1 MSAILKGL
9 LQPRIGKVLADF
21 GSGAYGGPDNPAA
34 AQNQLVDN
42 LSTAIAEAVQIYL
55 RDSVTTQPFIT
66 DPARGPVEHPHPIK
80 PIKFIVP

>member
-9 LQPRIGKVLADF
+9 LQPRIQQVLADF
-21 GSGAYGGPDNPAA
+21 GSGAYSGPDNPAA
-34 AQNQLVDN
+34 AQTRLADE